1 MEAHDRE
8 ESRSGIR
15 WTVLA
20 EDQNVGWSVSF
31 VYVVSGEDETQRDLG
46 LDGAGCCNVASSL
59 YLSGAFG
66 GTRMSE
72 RRLRAERESDDCD
85 EREQQPAHAIS
96 VLHVTPYDIAI
107 LGGGPGGYV
116 AALHAGIKGAR
127 VALIERDRVGGI
139 CVTVGCIPSKAL
151 LDSSHAYWVT
161 THGEEHGIIVQGA
174 RFDLTKAVARKD
186 AVVAQNVAGVE
197 QLLKARKVD
206 LIKGDGTLVS
216 PTQLKVRTA
225 SGEQAIDAKNV
236 IVATGSKVGMPP
248 IKGLAESKP
257 LDNVAALSL
266 TTAPK
271 RLIVIGGGAIG
282 LELGTFFA
290 ELGSEVT
297 VVEML
302 AQPIA
307 YADPELVRLLVR
319 ALQSRGITV
328 VPEARVTEVSRS
340 GRTVSVTA
348 DVGGSS
354 KTFEGD
360 EVLLGA
366 GRVANLSGVEQIGF
380 ATNKLGITVDEH
392 MRTSVKGV
400 WAIGDCIGDPRA
412 PKLAHVASTQG
423 EVAVDTILGDEAA
436 MDYDVVPNVVYTH
449 PEIAQVGL
457 TEAQAKEKYGEDVK
471 VARFSFKASGRARA
485 LGESDGVTKIVA
497 AGKDQ
502 RIVGVHI
509 VGPQASELIAEATLA
524 MRLEA
529 TTDDVIATIHAHPTL
544 AETFREAAL
553 VARGRP
559 IHTAR

>member
-1 MEAHDRE
+1 M
-8 ESRSGIR
+8 
-15 WTVLA
+15 T
-20 EDQNVGWSVSF
+20 SVSTTTMSDSIARRTPL
-31 VYVVSGEDETQRDLG
+31 VS
-46 LDGAGCCNVASSL
+46 NN
-59 YLSGAFG
+59 
-66 GTRMSE
+66 
-72 RRLRAERESDDCD
+72 
-85 EREQQPAHAIS
+85 
-96 VLHVTPYDIAI
+96 VTPYDIAI

-206 LIKGDGTLVS
+206 LIKADGTLVS

-225 SGEQAIDAKNV
+225 NGEQAIDAKNV

-257 LDNVAALSL
+257 LDNVDALSL

-271 RLIVIGGGAIG
+271 RLIVIGGGVVG
-282 LELGTFFA
+282 MELGTFFA
-290 ELGSEVT
+290 EVGSSVT
-297 VVEML
+297 VLEML
-302 AQPIA
+302 PQPLA
-307 YADPELVRLLVR
+307 FADPELVRLLVR
-319 ALQSRGITV
+319 SLQAKGVTIHTN
-328 VPEARVTEVSRS
+328 AKVTEVVRK
-340 GRTVSVTA
+340 GRLVTVTA
-348 DVGGSS
+348 DVAGTSRA
-354 KTFEGD
+354 FEGD

-366 GRVANLSGVEQIGF
+366 GRIANYSGVEQAGLT
-380 ATNKLGITVDEH
+380 TNKLGITVDDH
-392 MRTSVKGV
+392 MRTNVKGV
-400 WAIGDCIGDPRA
+400 WAIGDCIGDPQA
-412 PKLAHVASTQG
+412 AKLAHVASTQG
-423 EVAVDTILGDEAA
+423 EVAVETILGEDAT
-436 MDYDVVPNVVYTH
+436 MDYSVVPNVVYTH

-457 TEAQAKEKYGEDVK
+457 TEAQAKEKYGDQLK
-471 VARFSFKASGRARA
+471 VARFPFKASGRALA
-485 LGESDGVTKIVA
+485 LGESDGVTKIVT

-509 VGPQASELIAEATLA
+509 AGPQASELIAEATLA

-553 VARGRP
+553 VAQGRP
-559 IHTAR
+559 IHTGR